1 MITIF
6 GVELLGA
13 LLAPRSRWPQ
23 ISWRQDEPNE
33 TQNGKLGS
41 IFGDISAA
49 ALDPKCGLANFRLCE
64 NSNAVAEALERE
76 RNAFKGDLAI

>member
-1 MITIF
+1 M
-6 GVELLGA
+6 L
-13 LLAPRSRWPQ
+13 
-23 ISWRQDEPNE
+23 SWRQDGPRCDSDRLWGSIRRRQDEPSE
-33 TQNGKLGS
+33 TQNGQLGS

-64 NSNAVAEALERE
+64 NSNALAEALERE